1 MVSKINNKFDIP
13 KISGLSASFFSDIE
27 ECHEDWL
34 QAAFQGDNAL
44 QEVPFLSS
52 IAENFENKMRQY
64 YAIFYQEGRVV
75 GRALFQCGIWEAN
88 ASYKDEEKGKKQNF
102 SLKNWFANKVKFNGI
117 LCGNILLTGE
127 YGFNFDYDAIDK
139 KKVSHIITQT
149 AKGIEQK
156 YYADSKLPTA
166 IIAKDL
172 VTTPHLNQDWTS
184 LGYHRF
190 EVQPNMVMDI
200 DPAWSTFDDYLAKLT
215 SKYRVRVKRAYK
227 KSKEITRR
235 EFTEADIESNL
246 ELIFEHFI
254 SVQKNAGFNLVYLKP
269 NYFLELKKRMGE
281 LFKLYGYFFEGKLI
295 GFNTIILNHEE
306 LEAHYLGFDRDFNI
320 SHQLYLTMLYDKLKK
335 AIAMKKKRIIFS
347 RTAMEIKS
355 SVGAEPVEM
364 CIYLRHENT
373 LLNKVVS
380 PIISLLNP
388 HETWVPRHPF
398 KNKEV

>member
-1 MVSKINNKFDIP
+1 
-13 KISGLSASFFSDIE
+13 
-27 ECHEDWL
+27 
-34 QAAFQGDNAL
+34 
-44 QEVPFLSS
+44 
-52 IAENFENKMRQY
+52 
-64 YAIFYQEGRVV
+64 
-75 GRALFQCGIWEAN
+75 
-88 ASYKDEEKGKKQNF
+88 
-102 SLKNWFANKVKFNGI
+102 
-117 LCGNILLTGE
+117 
-127 YGFNFDYDAIDK
+127 
-139 KKVSHIITQT
+139 
-149 AKGIEQK
+149 
-156 YYADSKLPTA
+156 
-166 IIAKDL
+166 
-172 VTTPHLNQDWTS
+172 
-184 LGYHRF
+184 
-190 EVQPNMVMDI
+190 
-200 DPAWSTFDDYLAKLT
+200 
-215 SKYRVRVKRAYK
+215 
-227 KSKEITRR
+227 
-235 EFTEADIESNL
+235 
-246 ELIFEHFI
+246 
-254 SVQKNAGFNLVYLKP
+254 
-269 NYFLELKKRMGE
+269 MGE